1 MNKIQGLNRKNQS
14 FTGKMDCLRTRKRKP
29 KSWQLEP
36 EISPPLTLKTLL
48 NVLTN
53 WKMGWLKKS
62 LRLSKKMKPEWF
74 PKPIHHSRLKMRFLL
89 NGKKKNKKNLMK
101 KVVENNG
108 MESTS
113 YPQTG
118 ISL

>member
-36 EISPPLTLKTLL
+36 EISPPLMLKTLL
-48 NVLTN
+48 NVLMK
-53 WKMGWLKKS
+53 WKMEWMKKS
-62 LRLSKKMKPEWF
+62 LELFKKTKREWF

-89 NGKKKNKKNLMK
+89 NGKKNKKKNLMK

-108 MESTS
+108 MESAA